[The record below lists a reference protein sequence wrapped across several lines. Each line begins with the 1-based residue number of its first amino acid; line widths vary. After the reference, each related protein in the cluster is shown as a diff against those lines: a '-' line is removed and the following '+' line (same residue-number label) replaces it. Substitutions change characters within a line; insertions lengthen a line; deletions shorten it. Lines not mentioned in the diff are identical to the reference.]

1 MDEIQSLARGLTVLN
16 LMADMEHGVSVTAL
30 ADQLQ
35 INKGTASRMLHTL
48 MNYGFV
54 ERALDGRRF
63 QLGPALVRLS
73 RAVIDR
79 MELRELAKPYLKQ
92 LVDLTGECA
101 HLAIYA
107 QGQAL
112 YIDQVESDASLRVNA
127 DVGHMAPLH
136 CTALG
141 KVLLAFG
148 DYRIPE
154 RLESRTP
161 ATIKD
166 SEEIQIE
173 LDVIRKRGFAVDNE
187 EYDTGVRCIAVPIFD
202 FQGAVAGAIGISG
215 PAARLKPDKVTGV
228 ARQVCRI
235 GKALSDRLKFEK

>member
-1 MDEIQSLARGLTVLN
+1 MNEIQSLARGLTVLQ
-16 LMADMEHGVSVTAL
+16 LMAEAEQGVSVTAL
-30 ADQLQ
+30 AAQLGV
-35 INKGTASRMLHTL
+35 NKATVSRMLHTL
-48 MNYGFV
+48 MNHGFV
-54 ERALDGRRF
+54 EKAPDGRQF
-63 QLGPALVRLS
+63 QLGPTLVRLS

-79 MELRELAKPYLKQ
+79 LKLREVAKPYLKQ
-92 LVDLTGECA
+92 LVEFTGECA

-148 DYRIPE
+148 GYPFPE
-154 RLESRTP
+154 ELEKRT
-161 ATIKD
+161 AFTCD
-166 SEEIQIE
+166 SAGQLQKE
-173 LDVIRKRGFAVDNE
+173 LSNIRQQGFAVDNE
-187 EYDTGVRCIAVPIFD
+187 EYDSGVRCIAVPIFD
-202 FQGAVAGAIGISG
+202 YKGEAAGAIGISG
-215 PAARLKPDKVTGV
+215 PAARLKPEKVPEV

-235 GKALSDRLKFEK
+235 GKALTDHLKFNK

>member
-1 MDEIQSLARGLTVLN
+1 MDEIQSLARGLNVLK
-16 LMADMEHGVSVTAL
+16 LMADMGHGVSVTAL
-30 ADQLQ
+30 ADQLGV
-35 INKGTASRMLHTL
+35 NKATVSRMLHTL
-48 MNYGFV
+48 MNHGFV
-54 ERALDGRRF
+54 EKASDGRRF

-79 MELRELAKPYLKQ
+79 LELREVAKPYLKQ
-92 LVDLTGECA
+92 LVELTGECA
-101 HLAIYA
+101 HLAIFA

-148 DYRIPE
+148 KYPIPE
-154 RLESRTP
+154 KLDKRTSQ
-161 ATIKD
+161 TCD
-166 SEEIQIE
+166 STEQLKNE
-173 LDVIRKRGFAVDNE
+173 LSGIRQKGFAVDNE
-187 EYDTGVRCIAVPIFD
+187 EYDSGVRCIAVPVFD
-202 FQGAVAGAIGISG
+202 YKGDVAGAIGISG
-215 PAARLKPDKVTGV
+215 PAARLKPEKVPDV

-235 GKALSDRLKFEK
+235 GKVLTDRLKFSK